1 MHILSPMVS
10 FVNKCSFSVFIIM
23 RKETEIN
30 TIYVGWQFRNIWY
43 IISNADIQYD
53 MFKNFRGRK
62 GFDGDF
68 ELERASSGGHRFKSL
83 NLNIKANNNLAYAA

>member
-1 MHILSPMVS
+1 
-10 FVNKCSFSVFIIM
+10 
-23 RKETEIN
+23 
-30 TIYVGWQFRNIWY
+30 
-43 IISNADIQYD
+43 